1 MKHNEL
7 ASVSRKDFFRD
18 SLNRNDKLR
27 GKAAMLP
34 VLGLSCVI
42 IAAVTIV
49 VGMYNSY
56 ELYRD
61 VSYISLYYAWLV
73 ALIACA
79 IRCFT
84 LPAKLRREADSLD
97 YQLMAAFPD
106 WEELVKGE

>member
-1 MKHNEL
+1 MKHNKL

-27 GKAAMLP
+27 DKASTLP

-42 IAAVTIV
+42 IAVVTIV

-56 ELYRD
+56 ELYRE

-106 WEELVKGE
+106 WEELVQGE

>member
-18 SLNRNDKLR
+18 SLNRNEKLR
-27 GKAAMLP
+27 GKASMLP
-34 VLGLSCVI
+34 AIGWICIVVALI
-42 IAAVTIV
+42 TIA

-56 ELYRD
+56 ELYRE

-79 IRCFT
+79 VRCFT
-84 LPAKLRREADSLD
+84 LPSQLRREADSLD

-106 WEELVKGE
+106 WEELVQGE